1 MSEKYRNRKNSYR
14 RYSRHNVPEPQSK
27 LANQLSAAIIFCI
40 FIFAVSLINTESTQ
54 KVRLYTAS
62 LISRSIPDE
71 VQFTDSMTDNIKML
85 VKTALS
91 SNKKDSESI
100 TVSEPVI
107 SNIEFDKNDNRLSAD
122 EETVPVR

>member
-1 MSEKYRNRKNSYR
+1 MSEKYRHRKNSYR
-14 RYSRHNVPEPQSK
+14 RYSRRNVPEPQSK

-85 VKTALS
+85 VKTGLS
-91 SNKKDSESI
+91 SFYEVHKTLLFSANFGCFF
-100 TVSEPVI
+100 PVI
-107 SNIEFDKNDNRLSAD
+107 LLPIS
-122 EETVPVR
+122 TP

>member
-1 MSEKYRNRKNSYR
+1 MSDERNIYGENDNPAENKSGN
-14 RYSRHNVPEPQSK
+14 
-27 LANQLSAAIIFCI
+27 
-40 FIFAVSLINTESTQ
+40 INTESTQ

-122 EETVPVR
+122 EEAVPVR

>member
-1 MSEKYRNRKNSYR
+1 M
-14 RYSRHNVPEPQSK
+14 
-27 LANQLSAAIIFCI
+27 
-40 FIFAVSLINTESTQ
+40 
-54 KVRLYTAS
+54 RLYTAS

>member
-1 MSEKYRNRKNSYR
+1 
-14 RYSRHNVPEPQSK
+14 
-27 LANQLSAAIIFCI
+27 
-40 FIFAVSLINTESTQ
+40 
-54 KVRLYTAS
+54 
-62 LISRSIPDE
+62 
-71 VQFTDSMTDNIKML
+71 MTDNIKML